1 MAHATMAAASALTSG
16 TFTSHLSRPH
26 AAGDSRLLTN
36 LIKSERS
43 YINNLHASVM
53 SAHAAA
59 SALSAWGT
67 SEAPDVT
74 ECSARLADLLS
85 ASADVQNTHVSAIE
99 GYRAALK
106 DVSDREASIR
116 NVVRDRDILVGRLI
130 KASNKSASTKST
142 KKSPEERAEKVR
154 IAQRELHACEDILT
168 QEEAALVGVKR
179 RTFKEALTMRMKTM
193 GDAGAAMVDAAKEAI
208 LLLDQ
213 FDSND
218 YQRPQ
223 TPHYDEY
230 GNIAQDD
237 MYVDPQQQYPQ
248 QYSQQQ
254 QYPQQQYSQQQYS
267 QQQYPQ
273 QSQAQ
278 EEPNAERAA
287 FNHPNFD
294 VSSVTPS
301 QSASQ
306 IYQPQFA
313 NRNSAAYNAP
323 FRGIGEH
330 DGDSQ
335 RQHSSQQ
342 VQQGDDSDSDDE
354 EDWKRSFARDST
366 TPHQGLPAPH
376 QISND
381 AGAHR
386 SFVPYVIPAAPPAI
400 QKEPDRQSNAP
411 SRAPSM
417 QSKRK
422 SKTAERH
429 EQFGPP
435 TTVAMPPIPT
445 APRLQAEGVYMEP
458 VPTAPKLYMP
468 GASGDQADSSVGSYE
483 DRAGGKYARQMGGGR
498 GGGDGASSDG
508 ERTARQSSRPGAK
521 RSSSFFGKMSRLF
534 KTDVKGETKQGRQ
547 RSGSDSVQHSQWN
560 TRTDSLVRDSQRSAG
575 PPSSV
580 SRKQNAFNKPIAEP
594 DSSDE
599 EPIDESKAIRVTNPK
614 RPLWQG
620 DKKGLSEAESRKV
633 IENSLI
639 RPPVVKRTPSI
650 TPGPASSKSTQ
661 GTTAAATPQL
671 TRSNSVTNS
680 VTPSAKKKKRKSKA
694 PSLAGGSE
702 IGTESTRTRVLASDF
717 NKQPHHTS
725 VVVAGDASAGVRHS
739 ESLNYAESTKSAK
752 KTSKKKSTAGQLTS
766 IGVNDRESKF
776 STSNWVAKSNLGSVD
791 RAEPP
796 IAMVSV
802 SAPAPVTATA
812 PIATPASAP
821 APPAAFPASPKRQ
834 PTATATPLTPS
845 KLKQSHTDETYDTTT
860 SEDSKPK
867 HTPQPSATMSPPLKP
882 SLKVPGAADLARS
895 GSTASSAA
903 GNFLPSLPPP
913 ISAPPPVTS
922 LNLDDHFAPAQSA
935 PAQPA
940 PAQTVSTT
948 SEMARERMSIDVDDR
963 FDGTGRLGVSE
974 YQVESSPEKERNEP
988 KAKPVALPK
997 IDMPASEPFRIDY
1010 DAKEGAKTGA
1020 TTQGNS
1026 NANDVLT
1033 PGESHIYQS
1042 YMMQQADSSP
1052 APAQAQ
1058 PSGVTRFTDRIAS
1071 VGRGVLGLK
1080 SSPPRQSTKA
1090 TSSAAPTTSA
1100 PIASTSPQSPTL
1112 HVPPPGQL
1120 SRTYSDQNVAQNS
1133 DSSDDEEVPAQMVT
1147 PTAPPPVSAPPPI
1160 AVASPFM
1167 VQPSGSGATNGG
1179 ATRTETA
1186 PSSVDGGSTLG
1197 RRKSVRMAPD
1207 VKLPP
1212 ESPALE
1218 SFPGKDAKFD
1228 YTTPGSQLSSRIAP
1242 PPQAPPRI
1250 SANDVR
1256 GGSID
1261 LGAGSREVQGWS
1273 IRSAPLDDSSD
1284 EENGSEYL
1292 QARKQ
1297 FGSASRSWGRKVKK
1311 NTAGTTPTASEVGSI
1326 KKKKKKPASSSN
1338 SGYNPAIALPK
1349 GMEVVGRSNSV
1360 RR

>member
-1 MAHATMAAASALTSG
+1 MAHATMAAASALASG
-16 TFTSHLSRPH
+16 NFTSHLSRPH

-116 NVVRDRDILVGRLI
+116 AVVRDRDILVGRLI
-130 KASNKSASTKST
+130 KASNKSISTSGKNS
-142 KKSPEERAEKVR
+142 KKSPEEKAEKVH
-154 IAQRELHACEDILT
+154 IAQRELHACENILT

-230 GNIAQDD
+230 GNIAQEDV
-237 MYVDPQQQYPQ
+237 YSDPQQQQYPQ
-248 QYSQQQ
+248 QYPQQYAQ
-254 QYPQQQYSQQQYS
+254 PYPQQYS
-267 QQQYPQ
+267 Q

-278 EEPNAERAA
+278 EEPNGERSAL
-287 FNHPNFD
+287 NHPNFD

-330 DGDSQ
+330 EGEGPRQSNRQMQ
-335 RQHSSQQ
+335 RQ
-342 VQQGDDSDSDDE
+342 QGEDSDSDDE
-354 EDWKRSFARDST
+354 EDWKRSFAQDST
-366 TPHQGLPAPH
+366 TPHQGMPAPH
-376 QISND
+376 QISVD

-386 SFVPYVIPAAPPAI
+386 SFMPYVVPAPPPPTPKAP
-400 QKEPDRQSNAP
+400 KEADRQSNAP
-411 SRAPSM
+411 SRAPSV

-422 SKTAERH
+422 SKTAERY

-445 APRLQAEGVYMEP
+445 ARRLQADGVYMEP

-483 DRAGGKYARQMGGGR
+483 ERAGGKYAKQMAS
-498 GGGDGASSDG
+498 GDGASSDG
-508 ERTARQSSRPGAK
+508 ERTARQSSSRPGAK

-534 KTDVKGETKQGRQ
+534 KTDVKGDTKERSGRA
-547 RSGSDSVQHSQWN
+547 RSGSDSIQHTQWN
-560 TRTDSLVRDSQRSAG
+560 TRTDALVRDSQRSAG
-575 PPSSV
+575 PLPPSSV
-580 SRKQNAFNKPIAEP
+580 SRKQNMLNKPTAEP

-620 DKKGLSEAESRKV
+620 DKKGLSEAESRKL

-650 TPGPASSKSTQ
+650 TPGPASSKSHQAT
-661 GTTAAATPQL
+661 TTAAAPQL
-671 TRSNSVTNS
+671 LRSNSVTNS

-702 IGTESTRTRVLASDF
+702 IGTDSTRTRVLASDF
-717 NKQPHHTS
+717 NRQPHHTS
-725 VVVAGDASAGVRHS
+725 VIVAGDASAGVRHS
-739 ESLNYAESTKSAK
+739 ESLNYAESTKSSK
-752 KTSKKKSTAGQLTS
+752 KTKKKSSTVGQLSS
-766 IGVNDRESKF
+766 IGPNDRESKF
-776 STSNWVAKSNLGSVD
+776 STSNWVAKSNLDTVN
-791 RAEPP
+791 RPEPA
-796 IAMVSV
+796 IALAAAT
-802 SAPAPVTATA
+802 APAPVTASA
-812 PIATPASAP
+812 PAP
-821 APPAAFPASPKRQ
+821 APPAALPASPKRQ
-834 PTATATPLTPS
+834 STTNAAPLPPS
-845 KLKQSHTDETYDTTT
+845 KLNQSHTETYDTTT
-860 SEDSKPK
+860 SEESKPK
-867 HTPQPSATMSPPLKP
+867 HIPQPSATMSPPLKP
-882 SLKVPGAADLARS
+882 SLKIPGAADLARS

-903 GNFLPSLPPP
+903 GYTLPSLPPP
-913 ISAPPPVTS
+913 VSAPPPVTS
-922 LNLDDHFAPAQSA
+922 LNLDDHFV
-935 PAQPA
+935 PAQPVNS
-940 PAQTVSTT
+940 P
-948 SEMARERMSIDVDDR
+948 SEMAKERMSIDVDNR
-963 FDGTGRLGVSE
+963 FDGTGKLGVSE
-974 YQVESSPEKERNEP
+974 YQAESSPEKEKRNEP
-988 KAKPVALPK
+988 KSKPVALPK

-1010 DAKEGAKTGA
+1010 DAKDGAKSGGSTGRE
-1020 TTQGNS
+1020 GS
-1026 NANDVLT
+1026 NANNVLT
-1033 PGESHIYQS
+1033 PGESEIYQS
-1042 YMMQQADSSP
+1042 YMMQQADASP
-1052 APAQAQ
+1052 ALAQAQ
-1058 PSGVTRFTDRIAS
+1058 PSGVTRFSDRIAS

-1080 SSPPRQSTKA
+1080 SSPPRKSTKA
-1090 TSSAAPTTSA
+1090 SAAASPSAAGVATTDTA
-1100 PIASTSPQSPTL
+1100 QATSPQSPTL
-1112 HVPPPGQL
+1112 PVPPPGQL
-1120 SRTYSDQNVAQNS
+1120 SRTYSDQNVAQSS
-1133 DSSDDEEVPAQMVT
+1133 DSSDDEELPTQMVT
-1147 PTAPPPVSAPPPI
+1147 PTAPPPVAAPPPI
-1160 AVASPFM
+1160 MTSSPY
-1167 VQPSGSGATNGG
+1167 PSAMLPGSTNGVN
-1179 ATRTETA
+1179 AQRTETA

-1228 YTTPGSQLSSRIAP
+1228 YSTPGSQLSSRIAP

-1273 IRSAPLDDSSD
+1273 IRAAPLDDSS
-1284 EENGSEYL
+1284 EEEEGSEYL

-1297 FGSASRSWGRKVKK
+1297 FGSASKSWGRKVKK
-1311 NTAGTTPTASEVGSI
+1311 GNAVAAPAAVEGGSI
-1326 KKKKKKPASSSN
+1326 KKKKKKSASSSN